1 MSDLTAFPM
10 DSQVTG
16 MGDDGLPVYDRAFD
30 STDLREVYKTY
41 FSNGYFAEV
50 GTSMH
55 VKAATGMTATVEA
68 GKVNIQGTLGFMTE
82 DATVTFAAAGSAARI
97 DTVVARLDLSVE
109 KRVIELDVLKGE
121 EGVTTAPGL
130 TRDSTVWELGLA
142 DVTIPANS
150 TAIKDENVK
159 DTRLDTTRCGVVN
172 PFAKLDTDSLFTQVT
187 AIIAKAGEDT
197 TANIERLESEVD
209 AAIKAEQDKTA
220 AAIAKAE
227 TDVANAIADA
237 RSDIDVDVA
246 KLDKATADAV
256 SAMNDALSSTVLGSV
271 WRLGSSSS
279 ADYLAYGD
287 DLNNISGVCTRFCES
302 ASVAGG
308 VANRPTGEDG
318 PFAVYTF
325 ATEQD
330 PSRLGQVFLSCD
342 SSGVRQYMRSGAGT
356 SWTEWA
362 TVGGADQTARNAA
375 KAAQE
380 TATAAKTT
388 AEGVHDHRPLYLN
401 VTSDEQGEMA
411 SSLDGTLESG
421 TYLVNLASLP
431 ITDTF
436 PSVAIDGVTEFPGA
450 VPTTGRAVLD
460 VRNVVAADGD
470 VIVIQELTYAAAIG
484 SDSAT
489 QTMYQFRRM
498 RPSIMSGTWTR
509 WAVIPTAYNGA
520 LSSTGSLAAAATT
533 AIVGARSKE
542 LAESVLYKVASGLEV
557 VDNTTISWSGAVP
570 TGGQNPL
577 LLVLFFS
584 SMRIDGGNVTG
595 VTLYGLALAGKYFRL
610 SGFVSGDRV
619 ITLYAEGSF
628 TVTSGTGTLS
638 INSLYAVAAG
648 SSATITPTMV
658 KSATVYAGLTAT
670 TYI

>member
-55 VKAATGMTATVEA
+55 VKAASGMTATVET

-109 KRVIELDVLKGE
+109 KRVIELAVLKGE

-237 RSDIDVDVA
+237 HSDIDVDVA

-362 TVGGADQTARNAA
+362 TVGGADQTARDAA

-380 TATAAKTT
+380 TATSAKTT
-388 AEGVHDHRPLYLN
+388 VEGVMDQRPFYQS
-401 VTSDEQGEMA
+401 VTGGGYTEMA
-411 SSLDGTLESG
+411 SSLNGTLIAG
-421 TYLVNLASLP
+421 TYLVDIASLP
-431 ITDTF
+431 VTDTF
-436 PSVAIDGVTEFPGA
+436 PSVTISGSGVTVYPGE
-450 VPTTGRAVLD
+450 VPSAGRAILD
-460 VRNVVAADGD
+460 VRNVYTADGD
-470 VIVIQELTYAAAIG
+470 MAVIQELTYASNVG
-484 SDSAT
+484 NDAT
-489 QTMYQFRRM
+489 STMYQFRRM
-498 RPSIMSGTWTR
+498 RSSVSSGTWTR
-509 WAVIPTAYNGA
+509 WVVTPTAYDNA
-520 LSSTGSLAAAATT
+520 
-533 AIVGARSKE
+533 
-542 LAESVLYKVASGLEV
+542 ASGFG
-557 VDNTTISWSGAVP
+557 SMAAVP
-570 TGGQNPL
+570 TT
-577 LLVLFFS
+577 
-584 SMRIDGGNVTG
+584 RIVGSKVKELSEA
-595 VTLYGLALAGKYFRL
+595 VMYVAG
-610 SGFVSGDRV
+610 S
-619 ITLYAEGSF
+619 A
-628 TVTSGTGTLS
+628 TVTSELKITWAGSLPSACRDPRIVIVKIGSMRVSGENVSNVALMGARYGSGAQLFGYVIGDRPMFVSLS
-638 INSLYAVAAG
+638 AMLAVSGSTAAFSTQNVAVLYAG
-648 SSATITPTMV
+648 Q
-658 KSATVYAGLTAT
+658 SATVAPTAISSVSLCVGGSVNTYA
-670 TYI
+670 

>member
-55 VKAATGMTATVEA
+55 VKAASGMTATVET

-82 DATVTFAAAGSAARI
+82 DATVTFAAAGDAARV

-121 EGVTTAPGL
+121 EGVTTAPSL

-172 PFAKLDTDSLFTQVT
+172 PFAKLDTDSLFAQVT
-187 AIIAKAGEDT
+187 AIINKADADT
-197 TANIERLESEVD
+197 TANIERLNSEVD
-209 AAIKAEQDKTA
+209 ATIADTQSKTA
-220 AAIAKAE
+220 AAVAKAE
-227 TDVANAIADA
+227 TDVDAAISAADA
-237 RSDIDVDVA
+237 ALAEDTA

-287 DLNNISGVCTRFCES
+287 DLNNIASVCTKFCES

-308 VANRPTGEDG
+308 IANKPADVTGA
-318 PFAVYTF
+318 FVVYTF

-330 PSRLGQVFLSCD
+330 PSRLGQMLLAVD
-342 SSGVRQYMRSGAGT
+342 TTGVSQFFRSGAGS

-362 TVGGADQTARNAA
+362 TVGGADQTAR
-375 KAAQE
+375 
-380 TATAAKTT
+380 
-388 AEGVHDHRPLYLN
+388 D
-401 VTSDEQGEMA
+401 
-411 SSLDGTLESG
+411 
-421 TYLVNLASLP
+421 
-431 ITDTF
+431 
-436 PSVAIDGVTEFPGA
+436 
-450 VPTTGRAVLD
+450 
-460 VRNVVAADGD
+460 
-470 VIVIQELTYAAAIG
+470 
-484 SDSAT
+484 
-489 QTMYQFRRM
+489 
-498 RPSIMSGTWTR
+498 
-509 WAVIPTAYNGA
+509 
-520 LSSTGSLAAAATT
+520 AAAAAQAAADKAQAT
-533 AIVGARSKE
+533 ANSGGWIKLAHGPANVSALTVDASADVINSCFEFMVALKISRSSGAQRQICFLGGRADETKGSDTLFAAQTSLGVSE
-542 LAESVLYKVASGLEV
+542 LDEASGKWTIATLILGIKVAISENAVEIKLDAPYEDGFLTLANICDEYNPTQSPHHTTSNY
-557 VDNTTISWSGAVP
+557 NTSYY
-570 TGGQNPL
+570 
-577 LLVLFFS
+577 
-584 SMRIDGGNVTG
+584 D
-595 VTLYGLALAGKYFRL
+595 K
-610 SGFVSGDRV
+610 
-619 ITLYAEGSF
+619 IT
-628 TVTSGTGTLS
+628 T
-638 INSLYAVAAG
+638 
-648 SSATITPTMV
+648 
-658 KSATVYAGLTAT
+658 ATVYGRPLPA
-670 TYI
+670 

>member
-55 VKAATGMTATVEA
+55 VKAASGMTATVEA

-121 EGVTTAPGL
+121 EGVTTAPSL

-142 DVTIPANS
+142 DVTVQANS
-150 TAIKDENVK
+150 TAIKDENIK

-187 AIIAKAGEDT
+187 AIITKAGEDT
-197 TANIERLESEVD
+197 TANIERLKSEVD

-220 AAIAKAE
+220 EAIAKAE

-237 RSDIDVDVA
+237 RSDIGTDVA

-287 DLNNISGVCTRFCES
+287 DLNGIAGVCTRFCES
-302 ASVAGG
+302 TAIAGG
-308 VANRPTGEDG
+308 VANRPTGEEG

-362 TVGGADQTARNAA
+362 TVGGADQTARDAA

-380 TATAAKTT
+380 TATAGKTT
-388 AEGVHDHRPLYLN
+388 AEGVRNQRPLYLG
-401 VTSDEQGEMA
+401 VTGGGQTETA
-411 SSLDGTLESG
+411 SSLDGTLAAG
-421 TYLVNLASLP
+421 TYLVDLASLP
-431 ITDTF
+431 TSDTL
-436 PSVAIDGVTEFPGA
+436 PSVTISGVTAYPDL

-460 VRNVVAADGD
+460 VRNVATADGD
-470 VIVIQELTYAAAIG
+470 VIVMQELTYAEAVG
-484 SDSAT
+484 GKSDSA
-489 QTMYQFRRM
+489 MYQFRRI
-498 RPSIMSGTWTR
+498 RNSISSGTWSR
-509 WAVIPTAYNGA
+509 WTVIPTSYGTVLSGFGSTAAVPTTA
-520 LSSTGSLAAAATT
+520 LLSERSKSLVNAIMYRCGSVTVSSSLA
-533 AIVGARSKE
+533 
-542 LAESVLYKVASGLEV
+542 L
-557 VDNTTISWSGAVP
+557 SWSGKLP
-570 TGGQNPL
+570 EWCREPK
-577 LLVLFFS
+577 LVILY
-584 SMRIDGGNVTG
+584 IDSI
-595 VTLYGLALAGKYFRL
+595 RL
-610 SGFVSGDRV
+610 SGGTMTGLTLLGTCQNNIAQLSGFIVSDRP
-619 ITLYAEGSF
+619 TFFSAY
-628 TVTSGTGTLS
+628 GTLTA
-638 INSLYAVAAG
+638 AVAGGAA
-648 SSATITPTMV
+648 SFEVPYVQA
-658 KSATVYAGLTAT
+658 VYAGQSSTVAPTAISGVQLYVGAST
-670 TYI
+670 NAYA